1 MNILFWVL
9 QVMLALLCISGGAF
23 QIFKIDEL
31 QKGVT
36 AMRELPHGLWAV
48 LGAIN
53 CLAGL
58 GLILPAATKLM
69 PMLTPIS
76 AVIVA
81 LESTLISALYIY
93 YRDRPPLSYSVAM
106 AVLAVFIAYG
116 RFALQPIWT

>member
-9 QVMLALLCISGGAF
+9 QAVLALLCISGGAF

-31 QKGVT
+31 QKGVA
-36 AMRELPHGLWAV
+36 AMRDLPHGLWAV
-48 LGAIN
+48 FGAVN

-81 LESTLISALYIY
+81 LESALISALYIY
-93 YRDRPPLSYSVAM
+93 YGDRPPLSYSVAM
-106 AVLAVFIAYG
+106 AVLAAFIAYG
-116 RFALQPIWT
+116 RFALQPIYT